1 MRTEPAGSLDRGWE
15 RPLRHSPRRYP
26 WRLSGQ
32 RGESALDIRVEC
44 VGLLAPAR
52 YLLGKGASIALLK
65 LSV

>member
-1 MRTEPAGSLDRGWE
+1 MRIASTGSLDRSWE

-32 RGESALDIRVEC
+32 RGESALGIRWEC

-52 YLLGKGASIALLK
+52 YLLGKGHP
-65 LSV
+65 